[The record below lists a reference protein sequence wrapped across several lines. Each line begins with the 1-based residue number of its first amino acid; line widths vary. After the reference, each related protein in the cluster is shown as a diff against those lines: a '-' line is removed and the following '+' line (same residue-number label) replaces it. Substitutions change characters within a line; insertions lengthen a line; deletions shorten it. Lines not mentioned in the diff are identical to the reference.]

1 MENMIGSM
9 FSGICKLYT
18 KFCDPIHGK
27 RMSDDLFIKHKKEDD
42 YLEKNHEAILQL
54 VEAHPLEVLRSMNS
68 AEIDQLAKKFADL
81 FTISICNYPLEDKF
95 DREVYLVE
103 RKISKSDYPL
113 ARTFRKQFHR
123 HIKDMRYGDIRCERD
138 IDMKMFISLLYRP
151 L

>member
-1 MENMIGSM
+1 M
-9 FSGICKLYT
+9 
-18 KFCDPIHGK
+18 
-27 RMSDDLFIKHKKEDD
+27 
-42 YLEKNHEAILQL
+42 
-54 VEAHPLEVLRSMNS
+54 EVLRSMNS